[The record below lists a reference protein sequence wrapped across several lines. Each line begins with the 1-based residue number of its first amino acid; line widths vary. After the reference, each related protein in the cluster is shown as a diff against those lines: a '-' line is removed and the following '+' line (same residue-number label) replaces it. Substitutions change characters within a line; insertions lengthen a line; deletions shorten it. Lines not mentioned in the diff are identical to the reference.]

1 MAMWSQTVG
10 LVNGQHK
17 YLTAETFGHK
27 VNANGLALKKK
38 QLWSLEP
45 FQPFQNGASEGQG
58 NEHDAELEHVAIKSH
73 LGCYLAVDNFGN
85 ITCNSTELSEGACFT
100 ISICSMNGQLG
111 DQIYWAFRNQDRG
124 YYLGTTSDG
133 TITCVAKMP
142 QSKSELW
149 NVHLVPS
156 RGMTMFALKSI
167 SRKRYARTTLDN
179 NGDQSNLQVELNAI
193 NPWGPEMLFQLRYF
207 EGGLHA
213 LLTSDCKYLT
223 CDGAIVTWTP
233 DRTGEAGKTV
243 TTLPPRDTLFTIE
256 YHEGSV
262 AFRDHQ
268 GRYLTAVGRAAT
280 MRTRANNVSKDELF
294 EFEAA
299 PIQVAL
305 RANVNNKWVSIK
317 QGVDVTA
324 NQSDISNEHET
335 FQLESDSEGCWRI
348 RTNGGH
354 YWGLEAASAIQT
366 SSNDVKSAG
375 HFRLKYNAEDG
386 SCNLLVASKTGDSE
400 STPKWIC
407 ARKSGHLY
415 TGTDPVGL
423 FIMFQNRTSL
433 NLRALSSSGFVG
445 LKLPG
450 TFKVEASKTVPDS
463 VVVEY
468 ANSEN
473 NQDTENSSFNC
484 CFLKMPI
491 NNKYWSVSAGNLI
504 TCDQS
509 FTNCAQQFLIEL
521 RSGSTIA
528 IRLFES
534 SNYLSLTSQGALIVK
549 GCPPEEA
556 TLWEF

>member
-1 MAMWSQTVG
+1 MWSQTVG

-27 VNANGLALKKK
+27 INANGSALKKK

-45 FQPFQNGASEGQG
+45 FQPNQNGATNGQLDDNG
-58 NEHDAELEHVAIKSH
+58 AELEHVAIKSH

-85 ITCNSTELSEGACFT
+85 ITCNSTELSKGACFT
-100 ISICSMNGQLG
+100 ISICSMDGQLG

-167 SRKRYARTTLDN
+167 SRKRYARTTLVKY
-179 NGDQSNLQVELNAI
+179 GDQNKLQVELNAT
-193 NPWGPEMLFQLRYF
+193 NPWGPEMLFQFKYF
-207 EGGLHA
+207 EGGLYA

-223 CDGAIVTWTP
+223 CDGALVNWTP
-233 DRTGEAGKTV
+233 DRTSEPGKNA
-243 TTLPPRDTLFTIE
+243 TTLPPGDTLFTIE
-256 YHEGSV
+256 YHGGNV
-262 AFRDHQ
+262 AFRDSQ
-268 GRYLTAVGRAAT
+268 GRYLTAAGRAAT
-280 MRTRANNVSKDELF
+280 LRTRANNVSKDELF

-305 RANVNNKWVSIK
+305 RANINNKWVSIK

-324 NQSDISNEHET
+324 NQNDISNEHET
-335 FQLESDSEGCWRI
+335 FQLEFEPEGCWRI
-348 RTNGGH
+348 RTNGGQ
-354 YWGLEAASAIQT
+354 YWGLGAASAIQT
-366 SSNDVKSAG
+366 SSMDVKSAG
-375 HFRLKYNAEDG
+375 HFRFKYNAEDG
-386 SCNLLVASKTGDSE
+386 SCKLLASSKANDSE
-400 STPKWIC
+400 SNMKWIC

-423 FIMFQNRTSL
+423 FIMFQNRTAL
-433 NLRALSSSGFVG
+433 NLRALGSSGFVG

-450 TFKVEASKTVPDS
+450 TFKVEASKTAPDS

-473 NQDTENSSFNC
+473 NRDAENSSFDC
-484 CFLKMPI
+484 CFLKMPV
-491 NNKYWSVSAGNLI
+491 NNKYWSVGDANSI

-509 FTNCAQQFLIEL
+509 STNCAQQFLIEL
-521 RSGSTIA
+521 RSESTIA

-534 SNYLSLTSQGALIVK
+534 SNYLSLTNQGALIVK
-549 GCPPEEA
+549 GCGAEEA
-556 TLWEF
+556 TQWEF